1 MLIVLKKN
9 HLDVDNNYLNTS
21 YPHIINNR

>member
-1 MLIVLKKN
+1 VLIVLKKN